1 MRDFT
6 LHTPTRILFGKGQ
19 IASISQEIPP
29 SARVLLLAGQGSIR
43 NNGVYEQVQSALGAR
58 LVGES
63 WGIEPNPDISQVVAA
78 VDEARQANADFLLAV
93 GGGSV
98 VDAAKAAAG
107 LARSEGDPWTVVT
120 RGRFPDALPIGVVMT
135 APGTGSEMN
144 CAASISNR
152 ARTQKVVLMNPL
164 CFPRFAVLDPESTFS
179 LPERQVANG
188 VVDAFVHVLEQYLTF
203 PVGAALSD
211 RLAEAILLTLFEQGP
226 LALREPNDYA
236 VRANVAWAASLALN
250 GLVGAGVPQDWTTH
264 HIGHELTALFAIDHA
279 RTLAAV
285 LPAVLAWRRLQ
296 KREKLLQ
303 YGARVLGVVEGSDDE
318 RVESAITRTA
328 AFFARMG
335 LPPSLAAYEL
345 GADALPRVISSL
357 KSSRRVRMGERL
369 DVTLDDAAKILEL
382 ALAPR

>member
-19 IASISQEIPP
+19 IAGIAKEIPA

-43 NNGVYEQVQSALGAR
+43 NNGVYEQVTAALGAR

-63 WGIEPNPDISQVVAA
+63 WGIEPNPDIAQVVAA
-78 VDEARQANADFLLAV
+78 VEEARKTNADFLLAV

-107 LARSEGDPWTVVT
+107 LARSEGEAWTVVA
-120 RGRFPDALPIGVVMT
+120 RGRFADALPLGVVMT
-135 APGTGSEMN
+135 APGTGSEVN
-144 CAASISNR
+144 GAATISNR
-152 ARTQKVVLMNPL
+152 ASGQKVVLMNPL
-164 CFPRFAVLDPESTFS
+164 CFPRFAVLDPETTFS

-203 PVGAALSD
+203 PVGAALGD
-211 RLAEAILLTLFEQGP
+211 RLAEAILLTLFEEGP
-226 LALREPNDYA
+226 RALTEPTDYA

-264 HIGHELTALFAIDHA
+264 HLGHELTALFAIDHA

-285 LPAVLAWRRLQ
+285 LPAVLSLRRVA
-296 KREKLLQ
+296 KSEKLLQ
-303 YGARVLGVVEGSDDE
+303 YGARVLRIEAGSKEE
-318 RVESAITRTA
+318 RVDRAITETA
-328 AFFARMG
+328 NFFARMG
-335 LPPSLAAYEL
+335 LPPTLAAYGL
-345 GADALPRVISSL
+345 HGDAIPRVIAGL

-369 DVTLDDAAKILEL
+369 DVSLDDAAKILEL